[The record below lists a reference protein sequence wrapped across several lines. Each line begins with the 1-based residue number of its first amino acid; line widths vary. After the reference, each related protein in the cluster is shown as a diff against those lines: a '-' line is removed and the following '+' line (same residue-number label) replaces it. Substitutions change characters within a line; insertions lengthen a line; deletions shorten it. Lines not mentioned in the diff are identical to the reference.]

1 MIDALP
7 ALSDFR
13 STTQRTSPQGVDRR
27 NKIVMG
33 AKLIEAGGLNDSRE
47 WVVDE
52 DTLQQVVD
60 LAESSGKRGVKAR
73 FTHPNMSN
81 DGLGSYLGRWTNFR
95 IEGDAVYA
103 DLHIADSA
111 FESPKGDL
119 GTYTL
124 DLAEEDPEAF
134 GVSLATC
141 LDECMQDADPFAP
154 LRFSKIRAADFV
166 DEPAA
171 TRGGLFAVS
180 KEDPRDLPACVTQL
194 LDTHFGKDVDPD
206 VITGRFHELLSRYLG
221 KEVIP
226 VDSRLDAK
234 PENTRDELSRYVE
247 AFGDVDGAKWYLE
260 EKSFGECYQSRIN
273 DLQVEKDV
281 EVSELKDRIA
291 AQEQQITDLQ
301 QQIESVDL
309 GEEEPLS
316 SGDAVTEEK
325 PRSKRFSDLIN
336 IRA

>member
-1 MIDALP
+1 M
-7 ALSDFR
+7 
-13 STTQRTSPQGVDRR
+13 
-27 NKIVMG
+27 
-33 AKLIEAGGLNDSRE
+33 
-47 WVVDE
+47 
-52 DTLQQVVD
+52 
-60 LAESSGKRGVKAR
+60 
-73 FTHPNMSN
+73 
-81 DGLGSYLGRWTNFR
+81 
-95 IEGDAVYA
+95 
-103 DLHIADSA
+103 
-111 FESPKGDL
+111 
-119 GTYTL
+119 
-124 DLAEEDPEAF
+124 
-134 GVSLATC
+134 
-141 LDECMQDADPFAP
+141 
-154 LRFSKIRAADFV
+154 
-166 DEPAA
+166 
-171 TRGGLFAVS
+171 
-180 KEDPRDLPACVTQL
+180 
-194 LDTHFGKDVDPD
+194 
-206 VITGRFHELLSRYLG
+206 
-221 KEVIP
+221 
-226 VDSRLDAK
+226 DSRLDAK